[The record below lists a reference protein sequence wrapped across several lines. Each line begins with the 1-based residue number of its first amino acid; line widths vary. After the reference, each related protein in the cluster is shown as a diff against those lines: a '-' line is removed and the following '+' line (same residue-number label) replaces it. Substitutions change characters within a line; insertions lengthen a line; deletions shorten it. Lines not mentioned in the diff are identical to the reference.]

1 MPSLMFDYTVLPIS
15 EVCKQKKHK
24 KRKKEIST
32 KILHVVVLI
41 FLDTT
46 CSIALSVDA
55 FVGGRAVTDVVLR
68 KKDELIDI
76 ALAPFRMEISEAL
89 RKGDRATLVCTVS
102 VHGRSLSAVGMQ
114 IERYLKAPSESIDA
128 LKNNVAKMLK

>member
-1 MPSLMFDYTVLPIS
+1 M
-15 EVCKQKKHK
+15 
-24 KRKKEIST
+24 
-32 KILHVVVLI
+32 
-41 FLDTT
+41 
-46 CSIALSVDA
+46 
-55 FVGGRAVTDVVLR
+55 TDVVLR

-114 IERYLKAPSESIDA
+114 IERALKAPSESIDA
-128 LKNNVAKMLK
+128 LKNNVAKMLE